1 MNVSIEINSPSEC
14 PYRND
19 DYDDECR
26 YPKTYSMECES
37 KYNFPKGC
45 PLVDLFNEQND
56 IKTEII
62 YYCVD
67 LDYGYGVFVKEK
79 LYRIDKSGNMIRIP
93 G

>member
-1 MNVSIEINSPSEC
+1 MMIMMTNVDTLKRIVWSVN
-14 PYRND
+14 RNII
-19 DYDDECR
+19 
-26 YPKTYSMECES
+26 
-37 KYNFPKGC
+37 FQKGC

-79 LYRIDKSGNMIRIP
+79 LYRIDKSGNMLRIP